1 MNFTKF
7 LPAIL
12 LFAFAC
18 GGSGNQSEQATEEET
33 MEETPS
39 AETETATV
47 EPRVFFKYPEDG
59 ATVPSPV
66 YIEMGVEGMEIEPA
80 GEVKEGY
87 GHHHILINQ
96 EFWPAGEVIPAS
108 DTTIHY
114 GKGQTDA
121 SIELEPGEYVL
132 SLQFADGVHS
142 SYGKPMAAS
151 IKVTVE

>member
-1 MNFTKF
+1 MKLSNF
-7 LPAIL
+7 LQLIL
-12 LFAFAC
+12 VISFAC
-18 GGSGNQSEQATEEET
+18 GGSGNQSEQAEAEET
-33 MEETPS
+33 TTEAAPV
-39 AETETATV
+39 AETETAV

-96 EFWPAGEVIPAS
+96 EFWPEGEVIPMS

-132 SLQFADGVHS
+132 SLQFADGVHA

-151 IKVTVE
+151 IRVTVE